1 MSIKNKALLVNLKIS
16 QMSGF
21 KIDKGATEQVALTNN
36 SALEAGRYN
45 KNLFN

>member
-36 SALEAGRYN
+36 SSM
-45 KNLFN
+45 